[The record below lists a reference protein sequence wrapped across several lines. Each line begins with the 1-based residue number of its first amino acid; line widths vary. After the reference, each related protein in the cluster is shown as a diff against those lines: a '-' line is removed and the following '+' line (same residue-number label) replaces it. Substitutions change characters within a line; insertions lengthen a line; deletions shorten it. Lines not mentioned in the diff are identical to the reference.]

1 MTSKLRAIYWDSTV
15 FLCFLK
21 KHEVERRSICEDILR
36 HARDGK
42 LSLYTSSFTITE
54 VIKPLRR
61 ESTGPRPLSS
71 DEVADIQGMFQWPW
85 LKKIDL
91 DQRVAQNAVNLGIT
105 YALTPADAIHA
116 ASAIVAKVDVLQQ
129 WERSAGFEKISR
141 LVPVETPRMITYGV
155 VQRVPARGNYFEQLH
170 RARAATAR

>member
-1 MTSKLRAIYWDSTV
+1 MANKPRAIYWDSTV

-21 KHEVERRSICEDILR
+21 KHEGERRAICEDILR
-36 HARDGK
+36 HAREGK
-42 LSLYTSSFTITE
+42 LALYTSSFTITE
-54 VIKPLRR
+54 IIKPLRQ
-61 ESTGPRPLSS
+61 ECTGPRPLSY

-105 YALTPADAIHA
+105 YALTAADAIHA

-129 WERSAGFEKISR
+129 WERNSGFERISG
-141 LVPVETPRMITYGV
+141 LGPVEAPRMITYGV
-155 VQRVPARGNYFEQLH
+155 IQRPVSKGNFFENLH